1 VYLLQLH
8 LHELYVLECNLHLR
22 WRRMLLTSTQL
33 DALRTRLLDYVRSR
47 VRTSDDAEDV
57 VQDILVR
64 VWQRQDTLK
73 SEERILPWLYTIARN
88 AVTDYW
94 RRSGNGRTVPLNED
108 VDPAAESLNASFMGD
123 AGSDPEESSAYAAL
137 SNCLVPFL
145 EGLPEDWRLAVEMT
159 EFQGLT
165 QAEMG
170 ERLGLSVSGAKS
182 RVQRARNHLKRE
194 LLSCCRIAHDSR
206 GGILEAVCANNEP
219 CTGDCP

>member
-1 VYLLQLH
+1 
-8 LHELYVLECNLHLR
+8 
-22 WRRMLLTSTQL
+22 MLLSSNQL
-33 DALRTRLLDYVRSR
+33 DALRTRLLDYVQSR

-73 SEERILPWLYTIARN
+73 SEDRILPWLYAIARN

-94 RRSGNGRTVPLNED
+94 RRSKPDRTVPLNDETD
-108 VDPAAESLNASFMGD
+108 LSGESLDM
-123 AGSDPEESSAYAAL
+123 SAYAAL
-137 SNCLVPFL
+137 SNCLLPFL
-145 EGLPEDWRLAVEMT
+145 EDLPEDWRMAVEMT

-182 RVQRARNHLKRE
+182 RVQRARSRLKDD
-194 LLSCCRIAHDSR
+194 LLSCCRVAFDSR
-206 GGILEAVCANNEP
+206 GGVLEAHCGTGEP

>member
-1 VYLLQLH
+1 
-8 LHELYVLECNLHLR
+8 
-22 WRRMLLTSTQL
+22 MLLSSTQL

-94 RRSGNGRTVPLNED
+94 RRSKPGRTVGFSEEWDVSEELGTSMDAQVHVDADGNPED
-108 VDPAAESLNASFMGD
+108 A
-123 AGSDPEESSAYAAL
+123 SAYAAL
-137 SNCLVPFL
+137 SNCLLPFL
-145 EGLPEDWRLAVEMT
+145 EDLPEDWRMAVEMT

-170 ERLGLSVSGAKS
+170 ERLGLSTSGAKS
-182 RVQRARNHLKRE
+182 RVQRARKRLKDD
-194 LLSCCRIAHDSR
+194 LLSCCRVAFDSR
-206 GGILEAVCANNEP
+206 GGVLEAHCGTGEP